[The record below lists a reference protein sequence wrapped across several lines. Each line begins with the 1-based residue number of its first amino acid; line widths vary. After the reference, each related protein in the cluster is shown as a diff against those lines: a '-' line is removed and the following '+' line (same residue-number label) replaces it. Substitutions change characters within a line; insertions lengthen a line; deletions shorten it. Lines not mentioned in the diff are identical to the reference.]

1 MSVMKQER
9 EMSIEQRACQ
19 VWAVLVFAAS
29 RRYTLTY
36 SELEKATGFIRAG
49 FGKILKR
56 IQRHCHRNKLPN
68 LSSLVVNEYGAP
80 SDGCV
85 RDYEEEG
92 WEKTW
97 DSVYQHD
104 WLAKRNPGKDS
115 FREAK

>member
-1 MSVMKQER
+1 
-9 EMSIEQRACQ
+9 MSIEQRACQ

-36 SELEKATGFIRAG
+36 SELEKSPGFIRAG
-49 FGKILKR
+49 FGKILQR
-56 IQRHCHRNKLPN
+56 IQRYCRRNELPN
-68 LSSLVVNEYGAP
+68 LSSLVVNEDRIP

-97 DSVYQHD
+97 DSVYQHN